1 MNYNYDVE
9 QDMPKLRKFINY
21 LKEIKNIPGAVMP
34 ALQMAQQEYGFIPD
48 AIVDIIALE
57 LEVHS
62 SEIYGV
68 ATFYSQ
74 FRFKPK
80 GEIDIAVC
88 TGTACYVKGANDII
102 TELTNLLGIKNGET
116 SEDGKYSMEGIR
128 CIGACGLAPVVKIN
142 GDIYGHITPKDID
155 KILKKYR

>member
-48 AIVDIIALE
+48 AIV
-57 LEVHS
+57 
-62 SEIYGV
+62 
-68 ATFYSQ
+68 
-74 FRFKPK
+74 
-80 GEIDIAVC
+80 
-88 TGTACYVKGANDII
+88 DII

>member
-9 QDMPKLRKFINY
+9 QDMPKLRKFTNY
-21 LKEIKNIPGAVMP
+21 LKEIKNTPGAVMP
-34 ALQMAQQEYGFIPD
+34 ALQKAQQEYGFIPD